1 MIRHG
6 HYLGYV
12 ADGCRDECC
21 RRPWRAYIGRQ
32 RLRDRRGEPSR
43 LVDAGP
49 ARRHAR
55 GMQADWGV
63 SPIRVLEA
71 GGIERSYAKMI
82 MRGDTA
88 RIDRDWSD
96 AVLHVTLS
104 DLHPSTLMPVGHVE
118 TLVAEFQD
126 RYGWDRNRISR
137 EAGLPV
143 HRLRLA
149 GLERTRVGTWV
160 ALRSRLDD
168 ACVVCGAHAWE
179 SGTWCWDHYQS
190 HRRSAA

>member
-6 HYLGYV
+6 HYLGYI

-32 RLRDRRGEPSR
+32 RLRARRGEPSR

-55 GMQADWGV
+55 GMQGDWGV

-71 GGIERSYAKMI
+71 GGIERSYAKRI
-82 MRGDTA
+82 MSGETK
-88 RIDRDWSD
+88 RIDRDWSE

-104 DLHPSTLMPVGHVE
+104 DLPPSTLLPVAHVGP
-118 TLVAEFQD
+118 LVAEFQG
-126 RYGWDRNRISR
+126 RYGWDRNRIAR
-137 EAGLPV
+137 ECGLPV
-143 HRLRLA
+143 HRLQLRHID
-149 GLERTRVGTWV
+149 RTQVSTWV
-160 ALRSRLDD
+160 ALRARLDA
-168 ACVVCGAHAWE
+168 ACAECGAPSWE
-179 SGTWCWDHYQS
+179 GGRWCWDCYGTR
-190 HRRSAA
+190 RRSA